1 MATEQ
6 LLFGS
11 VSIGSIFTNTI
22 GANQFIRLNGNTTN
36 SSNTIT
42 NVADNGASYFGVSE
56 LRVGMELIASGPF
69 GSKVTVQSITGASP
83 NATIVV
89 SGNAASSNTGVL
101 LRVDPGPGQIFIE
114 SGSMTYPGGQTNI
127 NASNVTGS
135 ADSQYNSGD
144 LEWGIAVPV
153 AIDGDSSTQRTGQFA
168 QFSLANVQSRPG
180 GATGG
185 EVNMYLT
192 SSGGDM
198 NGLPTGMTYYSN
210 TSQCVLYQIGSKN
223 KVGPMFQGSD
233 ASISN
238 AFGFAPGQ
246 IMAGNVMDALT
257 SGSGGGGFP
266 FTGSAAI
273 SGSID
278 MTGSAKILLNSNENF
293 LIANAA
299 ATSQSL
305 FDIDEEGTAIFR
317 AREGADGVPTAI
329 VGGLYYTTSSV
340 YVGINP

>member
-42 NVADNGASYFGVSE
+42 NVADNGVNYFGVSE
-56 LRVGMELIASGPF
+56 LRVGMQLIASGPF
-69 GSKVTVQSITGASP
+69 PSKVTITNISGASP
-83 NATIVV
+83 NATITV
-89 SGNAASSNTGVL
+89 SGNAGSSNTGQL

-127 NASNVTGS
+127 NASKVTGS
-135 ADSQYNSGD
+135 DDSQYQEGD
-144 LEWGIAVPV
+144 LEWGIAIPV
-153 AIDGDSSTQRTGQFA
+153 ALDGAASTQRTGQFA
-168 QFSLANVQSRPG
+168 QFSLANVQSRPAG
-180 GATGG
+180 VTGT

-198 NGLPTGMTYYSN
+198 NGLPTGMTYFSS
-210 TSQCVLYQIGSKN
+210 TSQCVLYQIGSAN
-223 KVGPMFQGSD
+223 KIGPMFQGQD
-233 ASISN
+233 AGISN

-246 IMAGNVMDALT
+246 IMAANVMDALT
-257 SGSGGGGFP
+257 SGSGGGAAFP
-266 FTGSAAI
+266 YTGSAGI

-293 LIANAA
+293 LISNAQ

-305 FDIDEEGTAIFR
+305 FNINNEGVATFR
-317 AREGADGVPTAI
+317 VQPDGSAPTA
-329 VGGLYYTTSSV
+329 VEGGLYFTTASA
-340 YVGINP
+340 YIGIK

>member
-42 NVADNGASYFGVSE
+42 NVADNGVNYFGVSE
-56 LRVGMELIASGPF
+56 LRVGMELISSGPF
-69 GSKVTVQSITGASP
+69 GSKVTIQSISGASP

-114 SGSMTYPGGQTNI
+114 SGSMTFPSGQTNI

-135 ADSQYNSGD
+135 ADSQYQSGD
-144 LEWGIAVPV
+144 LEWGIAIPV
-153 AIDGDSSTQRTGQFA
+153 ALDGAESTQRIGQFA
-168 QFSLANVQSRPG
+168 QFSLSNVQSRPA

-185 EVNMYLT
+185 VVNMYLT

-198 NGLPTGMTYYSN
+198 NGLPTDMNYFSS
-210 TSQCVLYQIGSKN
+210 TSQCVLYQIGSAN
-223 KVGPMFQGSD
+223 KVGPMFQGQD

-246 IMAGNVMDALT
+246 IMAANVMDALT
-257 SGSGGGGFP
+257 SGSGGGAAFP
-266 FTGSAAI
+266 YTGSAGI

-293 LIANAA
+293 LISNAQ

-305 FDIDEEGTAIFR
+305 FNINNEGVATFR
-317 AREGADGVPTAI
+317 VQPDGSAPTA
-329 VGGLYYTTSSV
+329 VEGGLYFTTASA
-340 YVGINP
+340 YIGIK

>member
-22 GANQFIRLNGNTTN
+22 GANQFIRLNGNTT
-36 SSNTIT
+36 SGSPTIT
-42 NVADNGASYFGVSE
+42 SVADNGASYFGVSE
-56 LRVGMELIASGPF
+56 LRVGMQLIASGPF

-101 LRVDPGPGQIFIE
+101 LRVDPGPGQLFIE
-114 SGSMTYPGGQTNI
+114 SGSLTFPSGQSDI
-127 NASNVTGS
+127 NASKITGS
-135 ADSQYNSGD
+135 DDSQYNAGD
-144 LEWGIAVPV
+144 LEWAFAIPV
-153 AIDGDSSTQRTGQFA
+153 AKDGVSGTQRIGQFA
-168 QFSLANVQSRPG
+168 QFAVSNVQSRPN

-185 EVNMYLT
+185 EVNLYLT
-192 SSGGDM
+192 ASGGDM
-198 NGLPTGMTYYSN
+198 NGLPTGMTYLST
-210 TSQCVLYQIGSKN
+210 TSQGVVYNIGSKN
-223 KVGPMFQGSD
+223 QVGPMFVGQD
-233 ASISN
+233 AAIGNS
-238 AFGFAPGQ
+238 FGFAAGQ
-246 IMAGNVMDALT
+246 IMASNVMDALT

-293 LIANAA
+293 LISNAT

-305 FDIDEEGTAIFR
+305 FNINNEGVATFRVQPDGTAP
-317 AREGADGVPTAI
+317 GAVE
-329 VGGLYYTTSSV
+329 GGLYFTTASA
-340 YVGINP
+340 YIGIK